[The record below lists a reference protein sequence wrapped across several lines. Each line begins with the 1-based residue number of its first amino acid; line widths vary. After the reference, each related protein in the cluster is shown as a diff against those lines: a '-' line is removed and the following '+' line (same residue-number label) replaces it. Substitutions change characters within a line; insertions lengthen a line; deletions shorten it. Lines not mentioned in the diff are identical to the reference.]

1 MKEKEWIQIGFKSL
15 MSKVKL
21 SDANDKAVVVG
32 DDNTGFKSLMS
43 KVKLQYF
50 QYIYTTYFKK
60 LQEILGNLIKKF
72 VDIKISKIS
81 INTII

>member
-1 MKEKEWIQIGFKSL
+1 MVVML
-15 MSKVKL
+15 L
-21 SDANDKAVVVG
+21 S
-32 DDNTGFKSLMS
+32 FKSLMS

-72 VDIKISKIS
+72 VDIKTSKIS

>member
-1 MKEKEWIQIGFKSL
+1 
-15 MSKVKL
+15 MSKVKQR
-21 SDANDKAVVVG
+21 ANKKQLKNEVS
-32 DDNTGFKSLMS
+32 FKSLMS

-60 LQEILGNLIKKF
+60 LQETLGNLIKKF

>member
-1 MKEKEWIQIGFKSL
+1 
-15 MSKVKL
+15 MSKVKPIAFDTIFPQ
-21 SDANDKAVVVG
+21 SFR
-32 DDNTGFKSLMS
+32 FKSLMS

-72 VDIKISKIS
+72 VDIKTSKIS

>member
-1 MKEKEWIQIGFKSL
+1 
-15 MSKVKL
+15 MSKVKH
-21 SDANDKAVVVG
+21 NNIVFKNMT
-32 DDNTGFKSLMS
+32 DNGFKSLMS

-72 VDIKISKIS
+72 VDIKTSKIS

>member
-1 MKEKEWIQIGFKSL
+1 MSDDAITFDDGFKSL
-15 MSKVKL
+15 MSKVKH
-21 SDANDKAVVVG
+21 NNIVFKNMT
-32 DDNTGFKSLMS
+32 DNGFKSLMS

>member
-1 MKEKEWIQIGFKSL
+1 MIKNGKK
-15 MSKVKL
+15 KHC
-21 SDANDKAVVVG
+21 
-32 DDNTGFKSLMS
+32 FKSLMS

-72 VDIKISKIS
+72 VDIKTSKIS

>member
-1 MKEKEWIQIGFKSL
+1 

-21 SDANDKAVVVG
+21 VVLDKKKKKEEEV
-32 DDNTGFKSLMS
+32 TRFKSLMS

>member
-1 MKEKEWIQIGFKSL
+1 MSFKSL
-15 MSKVKL
+15 MSKVKQR
-21 SDANDKAVVVG
+21 ANKKQLKNEVS
-32 DDNTGFKSLMS
+32 FKSLMS

>member
-1 MKEKEWIQIGFKSL
+1 MGFKSL
-15 MSKVKL
+15 MSKIKRT
-21 SDANDKAVVVG
+21 KVG
-32 DDNTGFKSLMS
+32 KHSGGLTCFKSLMS

>member
-1 MKEKEWIQIGFKSL
+1 
-15 MSKVKL
+15 
-21 SDANDKAVVVG
+21 
-32 DDNTGFKSLMS
+32 MS

-72 VDIKISKIS
+72 VDIKKLCYNRIEGE
-81 INTII
+81 